1 MRRIELAPGQV
12 FEEKMLNRV
21 GAFNADALVA
31 ATNIVEDVRKR
42 GDEALREYTAKF
54 DGVEMEEFR
63 VSQEAIDEAIAKVDP
78 KVAAAIQKAASQIRD
93 FHERQKQ
100 QGWFTMRE
108 DGALVGAKVEP
119 LDSVGIY
126 VPGGRALYPSSVLMN
141 AIPASVAGV
150 KRIVCVTPPTKDGS
164 LDSAIL
170 EACRVA
176 GVTEIYAVGGA
187 QAIGAL
193 AYGTKSIKPVDKI
206 TGPGNAFVAAAKKL
220 VSGDVGIDM
229 IAGPSEVCVVAD
241 ETALPE
247 LVAIDLMAQAEH
259 DPLASC
265 YLVTFSSEYA
275 DAVEAAIEK
284 QIAMGKLTARDRI
297 LSLLDKNSFHEYDLF
312 VKHDGR
318 DFGMDKK
325 DLPGDGVVTGTGTI
339 FGAPVCIYAQDF
351 TVAGGSL
358 GLQHA
363 RKITK
368 IMDHALKMKCPII
381 GINDSGGARIQ
392 EGVGALAGYGEI
404 FYRNTIASGVIP
416 QISLILGPCAGGA
429 VYSPALTD
437 FVFVVENI
445 SKMFITGP
453 NVIKTVL
460 GEDISMED
468 LGGAR
473 VHAETTGN
481 AHFYAQS
488 EQECFEQVKRLV
500 SFIPWNNQER
510 AKVVESKEPAAVM
523 NIEDVVPADPKQPY
537 DVRNVIKCIVD
548 DSDFLEVQEL
558 WAANIVIGFGRMG
571 GETVGFVANQPM
583 VLAGVLDCDSA
594 DKAARF
600 IRFCDS
606 FNIPIITL
614 EDMPG
619 YLPGVDQEHAGV
631 IRHGAKVLYAYSEA
645 TVPKIT
651 VILRKAYGGG
661 YIAMNS
667 RHLGADFMF
676 AWPSAEIAVMGPE
689 GAANIIFRKEI
700 MEAEDQNAMR
710 QEKVKEYIEK
720 FANPYVAASKGF
732 IDSVIEPKETR
743 SLLLHALKL
752 SVLKE
757 EYRPA
762 KKHGLPPF

>member
-1 MRRIELAPGQV
+1 MTSLRQ
-12 FEEKMLNRV
+12 
-21 GAFNADALVA
+21 
-31 ATNIVEDVRKR
+31 NIL
-42 GDEALREYTAKF
+42 ALRKKKAII
-54 DGVEMEEFR
+54 EM
-63 VSQEAIDEAIAKVDP
+63 
-78 KVAAAIQKAASQIRD
+78 
-93 FHERQKQ
+93 
-100 QGWFTMRE
+100 
-108 DGALVGAKVEP
+108 
-119 LDSVGIY
+119 
-126 VPGGRALYPSSVLMN
+126 GG
-141 AIPASVAGV
+141 G
-150 KRIVCVTPPTKDGS
+150 
-164 LDSAIL
+164 
-170 EACRVA
+170 
-176 GVTEIYAVGGA
+176 
-187 QAIGAL
+187 
-193 AYGTKSIKPVDKI
+193 
-206 TGPGNAFVAAAKKL
+206 
-220 VSGDVGIDM
+220 
-229 IAGPSEVCVVAD
+229 
-241 ETALPE
+241 
-247 LVAIDLMAQAEH
+247 
-259 DPLASC
+259 
-265 YLVTFSSEYA
+265 
-275 DAVEAAIEK
+275 EAAIEK
-284 QIAMGKLTARDRI
+284 QVAMGKLTARERI
-297 LSLLDKNSFHEYDLF
+297 LALLDKDSFHEYDLF
-312 VKHDGR
+312 VEHDGR
-318 DFGMDKK
+318 DFGMEKK
-325 DLPGDGVVTGTGTI
+325 VLPGDGVITGTGTI
-339 FGAPVCIYAQDF
+339 LGAPVCIYAQDF

-358 GLQHA
+358 GLKHA

-473 VHAETTGN
+473 VHAEITGN

-488 EQECFEQVKRLV
+488 EPDCFAQIKKLI
-500 SFIPWNNQER
+500 SLIPGNNSQR
-510 AKVVESKEPAAVM
+510 AKKAAPKEPVIKK
-523 NIEDVVPADPKQPY
+523 NIEQIVPADPKQPY
-537 DVRNVIKCIVD
+537 DVRDVIRCIAD
-548 DSDFLEVQEL
+548 NSDFLEIQEL

-583 VLAGVLDCDSA
+583 VLAGVLDCDSS

-600 IRFCDS
+600 IRFCDA
-606 FNIPIITL
+606 FNIPIVTL

-631 IRHGAKVLYAYSEA
+631 IRHGAKMLYAYSEA

-700 MEAEDQNAMR
+700 MEADDQDAMR

-743 SLLLHALKL
+743 SLLLHALQV
-752 SVLKE
+752 SALKGE
-757 EYRPA
+757 SRPQ
-762 KKHGLPPF
+762 KKHGIPPF